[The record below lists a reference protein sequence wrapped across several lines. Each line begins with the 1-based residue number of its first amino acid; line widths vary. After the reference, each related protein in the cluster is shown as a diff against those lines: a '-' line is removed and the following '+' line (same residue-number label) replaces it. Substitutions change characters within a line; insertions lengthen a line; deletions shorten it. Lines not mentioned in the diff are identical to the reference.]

1 MLSYLNYGVV
11 LGRVS
16 IGVFMV
22 LTMVGCAMQQ
32 ISGPTGVL
40 EGERVGGGP
49 LVDCRGYFS
58 QAGQE
63 IKASINAP
71 QGPGLG
77 LGFGSTPLLALD
89 SITGDMISH
98 YQRYCHQYN
107 VGLISRE
114 EFLRK
119 TDMLHAT
126 QTAVRAVVGTV
137 PQPLP
142 SPLPTY
148 PISSVPGMG
157 PPMDP
162 NFPPPMATTLPE
174 GPSKSMQMAESIFKM
189 VLEAMRV
196 VPGTG
201 STPQFPQTPGAGG
214 GPQFPSGPRPSY
226 PQPYPQPGR
235 PALSI
240 PPSSAS
246 SLPAPSGTE
255 GGAGLN
261 DLFRSVVDEL
271 TQISRVQGEMGRPIR
286 AVLGEISYRNTDYGS
301 PLSLFLKERLREQL
315 TRSGDFVLVATPRLR
330 GIGGISKPKL
340 VTALAESSGADV
352 VITGNYWDTPE
363 GIDLFVSMRE
373 RSGDTLLGVSRCLL
387 PSSVLPK
394 QPSAPANLEAAR
406 LNELIFE
413 ERIAPPS
420 AADPANGLK
429 VEVWTDRGKGA
440 IYSEGEELN
449 IMLRVSHDAFIRLY
463 YTDAKNQTYQIFP
476 NSYRPEGRVRAG
488 TVLTIPGPDD
498 RFAFRVKP
506 PFGVESLTA
515 LASHKP
521 FKDPEGANIPAGPFQ
536 RVSQG
541 VRGIAVVSS
550 SGGEGET
557 VRDTAVITTVSLMR

>member
-1 MLSYLNYGVV
+1 MLRYLKHRLLLGNISVV
-11 LGRVS
+11 
-16 IGVFMV
+16 IFMI
-22 LTMVGCAMQQ
+22 LSMAGCAMQQ

-40 EGERVGGGP
+40 EGERAGGGP

-63 IKASINAP
+63 IKASIMSA
-71 QGPGLG
+71 QGPGIG

-126 QTAVRAVVGTV
+126 QTAIRAVVGTV

-142 SPLPTY
+142 SQAY
-148 PISSVPGMG
+148 PISGMPGMG

-162 NFPPPMATTLPE
+162 NFPAPIAGGYPE
-174 GPSKSMQMAESIFKM
+174 GAAKSLQVAESIFRM
-189 VLEAMRV
+189 ILEAMRPA
-196 VPGTG
+196 PGVG
-201 STPQFPQTPGAGG
+201 SVPQFPQTPGAGTS
-214 GPQFPSGPRPSY
+214 PQFPSGPRPSY

-235 PALSI
+235 PTLGL
-240 PPSSAS
+240 PPSSAT
-246 SLPAPSGTE
+246 SLPAPSGKE
-255 GGAGLN
+255 AGSGL
-261 DLFRSVVDEL
+261 DGLFSSVVDEL
-271 TQISRVQGEMGRPIR
+271 TQISRLQGGMGRPVR

-315 TRSGDFVLVATPRLR
+315 TRSGDFVLVDTPRLR
-330 GIGGISKPKL
+330 GIGGIKKVKSA
-340 VTALAESSGADV
+340 TALAESSGADV
-352 VITGNYWDTPE
+352 VITGNYWDNPE
-363 GIDLFVSMRE
+363 GIDLLISMRE
-373 RSGDTLLGVSRCLL
+373 RNGDTLLGVSRCLL

-406 LNELIFE
+406 LNELLQD
-413 ERIAPPS
+413 RIAPPS
-420 AADPANGLK
+420 AVDPAKPLK

-440 IYSEGEELN
+440 IYTEGEE
-449 IMLRVSHDAFIRLY
+449 MYVMVRVSQDAYLRLY
-463 YTDAKNQTYQIFP
+463 YTDANNQTYQIFP
-476 NSYRPEGRVRAG
+476 NSYRPEGRVRG
-488 TVLTIPGPDD
+488 GSVLTIPGPED

-515 LASHKP
+515 LASRKP
-521 FKDPEGANIPAGPFQ
+521 FKELEGAIIPAGPFQ

-550 SGGEGET
+550 SAGEGET
-557 VRDTAVITTVSLMR
+557 VRDSTVMTTVPPMR